1 MLLYI
6 VTHLLNPV
14 QTYLSTWVHLPHFV
28 GVNIEKYMCN
38 HHRHV
43 LIPRFPRHINNHLSR
58 CISLLKM
65 VFSFHCHLFLA
76 RGYPYKTSTT
86 ISSHRNPGL
95 HQAMIDFHTMTCS
108 PTFRHH
114 QIDEELTLSS
124 FANRGEIN
132 SHDLTHKGRGHS

>member
-43 LIPRFPRHINNHLSR
+43 LIPRHINNHLSR

-65 VFSFHCHLFLA
+65 VFFFPLSSFFGSRISIQNLHHHLL
-76 RGYPYKTSTT
+76 
-86 ISSHRNPGL
+86 HRNPGL

-114 QIDEELTLSS
+114 QIDEELTLAS
-124 FANRGEIN
+124 FANRGRLIN